1 MICLGKSEATARLA
15 FGCLSRAKRLVD
27 LLVDTMPLDS
37 LSELG
42 AKSTLKIRNTCTTR
56 GETFLVIVVVA
67 VDRVL
72 VMISLIG
79 LTIGGGVSV

>member
-1 MICLGKSEATARLA
+1 MS
-15 FGCLSRAKRLVD
+15 
-27 LLVDTMPLDS
+27 LDS